1 MDDVFN
7 LVSDKTIQIQGSK
20 VITEND
26 LANQSQTVTHLCPI
40 SEEHTIEDFIV
51 GAPVYLT
58 GKVFKKI
65 KDEWFPTTKE
75 DSIDCISS
83 VKTNGNWKEY
93 LGICTSK
100 TDKEIRFAS
109 HGDFLVKVSDSSTFG
124 VGDSTYIEDVEHE
137 GKIIPVLKILSDNIP
152 LTSKIQRTT
161 VGIVTAIID
170 ESTISVF
177 RE

>member
-1 MDDVFN
+1 M
-7 LVSDKTIQIQGSK
+7 
-20 VITEND
+20 
-26 LANQSQTVTHLCPI
+26 SQTVTHLCPI
-40 SEEHTIEDFIV
+40 SEEHNIDDFII

-58 GKVFKKI
+58 GKVFKKVNN
-65 KDEWFPTTKE
+65 DWLPTTKE

-83 VKTNGNWKEY
+83 VKTNGSWKEY

-124 VGDSTYIEDVEHE
+124 IGDSVYIEDVEHE
-137 GKIIPVLKILSDNIP
+137 GKLIPVLKILSDNIP

-161 VGIVTAIID
+161 VGIVTSIID

-177 RE
+177 RD